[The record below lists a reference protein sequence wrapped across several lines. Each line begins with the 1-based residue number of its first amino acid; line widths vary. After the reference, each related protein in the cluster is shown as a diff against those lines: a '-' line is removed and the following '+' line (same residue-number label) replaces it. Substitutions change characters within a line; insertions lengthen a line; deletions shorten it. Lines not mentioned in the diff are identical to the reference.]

1 MVIFIVSF
9 VVFVVLMSGM
19 AIGVIAGRAP
29 ISGSCGGVGKILGTP
44 KNAKFVATTQHDVNR
59 SRRALALISRRE
71 PVCIDLIPAN
81 KSIH

>member
-9 VVFVVLMSGM
+9 AVFALLMSAM

-44 KNAKFVATTQHDVNR
+44 QKFEICGDDPTRCESEQARTDVAIETRTGVHRFDPGQ
-59 SRRALALISRRE
+59 
-71 PVCIDLIPAN
+71 
-81 KSIH
+81 

>member
-9 VVFVVLMSGM
+9 VAFAVLMSAM

-44 KNAKFVATTQHDVNR
+44 QKCEICGDDPTRCESEQARTSVAIETRTGVHRFDPSQ
-59 SRRALALISRRE
+59 
-71 PVCIDLIPAN
+71 
-81 KSIH
+81 